1 MTVDVQE
8 DRAGHQYKPV
18 PASPHAQR
26 SATPQVLLPPTCM
39 RLFCSY
45 TNRLMDG
52 VRRWMTATPPTG
64 SRTSR
69 IDRGTES
76 KLKSK
81 KPHVPRAA
89 ESMPETLPEIVVRLL
104 DPIVKEEEEY
114 QEYVNFSSHSASLPH
129 GIPLWMYVDRK
140 STRLNSSHSGE
151 SRMPSSA

>member
-1 MTVDVQE
+1 MTVDMQE
-8 DRAGHQYKPV
+8 DRARHQYQPIL
-18 PASPHAQR
+18 ASPHAQC
-26 SATPQVLLPPTCM
+26 SATPQVLLSPTHMM
-39 RLFCSY
+39 RHFCSY
-45 TNRLMDG
+45 TDRLMDG

-114 QEYVNFSSHSASLPH
+114 QEYVNFNSHSASLSH
-129 GIPLWMYVDRK
+129 GIPLWMYVHAAPTD
-140 STRLNSSHSGE
+140 TL
-151 SRMPSSA
+151 SRGRNCS